1 MRNEARTLLTRNSL
15 GFRTMTCPIV
25 GRSVL
30 GRITAAATWKVKAL
44 EFAVEKTAEQGVRLA
59 PSRWFSRVKGA
70 RLEPESNRRAAPGRT
85 GRLPVGSVRNWWLG
99 KMAVLAEAFPAPS

>member
-15 GFRTMTCPIV
+15 GFRTITCPMV

-44 EFAVEKTAEQGVRLA
+44 EFAVEKTAVPVVRMA
-59 PSRWFSRVKGA
+59 AGRSFSRVKVA
-70 RLEPESNRRAAPGRT
+70 LLEAESKRRAAPARIW
-85 GRLPVGSVRNWWLG
+85 RLPAGSVRNLSPG
-99 KMAVLAEAFPAPS
+99 KMVVPAEAFPAPR